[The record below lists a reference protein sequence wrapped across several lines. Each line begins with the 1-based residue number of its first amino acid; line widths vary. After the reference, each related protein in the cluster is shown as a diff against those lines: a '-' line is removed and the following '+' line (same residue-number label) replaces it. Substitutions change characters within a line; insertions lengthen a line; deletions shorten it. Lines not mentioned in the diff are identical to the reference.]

1 MQIKIVSFIRKQD
14 PGLRASE
21 EEYLKRIRRWVSCD
35 LLEVNREKIDRGRS
49 RSGILEAEFKKIGGV
64 MKAGSEWVVLDK
76 GGKEFTSEEMARW
89 VSARLSS
96 SAKEL
101 IFVIGGPLG
110 IAEELVG
117 HAHWKLSL
125 SRMTFPHKM
134 VRVMV
139 LEMLYRSLA
148 IMNGMPYHK

>member
-1 MQIKIVSFIRKQD
+1 MQIKIVSFVKKQD

-35 LLEVNREKIDRGRS
+35 LLEIDREKIDRGRT
-49 RSGILEAEFKKIGGV
+49 RRGILEVEFKKLGG
-64 MKAGSEWVVLDK
+64 MIKTCSEWVVLDK
-76 GGKEFTSEEMARW
+76 GGKEFSSEEMARW
-89 VSARLSS
+89 VSARFSS

-101 IFVIGGPLG
+101 IFMIGGPLG
-110 IAEELVG
+110 LAEEIVG
-117 HAHWKLSL
+117 RAQWKLSL
-125 SRMTFPHKM
+125 SKMTFPHKM